1 MDLKQVRPLGDKVIV
16 EVDESP
22 ETTKGGIIIP
32 DNAKEPLTRG
42 VVIAA
47 GKGKVVDGHF
57 REVTVKK
64 GDRVLFGKYSGND
77 IENEER
83 KPYKIMTEDELLGV
97 IEG

>member
-42 VVIAA
+42 IIIAA
-47 GKGKVVDGHF
+47 GPGKVVEETF
-57 REVTVKK
+57 REVTVKV
-64 GDRVLFGKYSGND
+64 GERVLFGKYSGND
-77 IENEER
+77 IENEDR
-83 KPYKIMTEDELLGV
+83 KPYKIMTEDDLLGV
-97 IEG
+97 IED